1 MIEVNSLVA
10 VFMVEGLATLFLLV
24 VMVAFFMSSKK
35 NKERLAARRL
45 VNKLKDGESSR
56 KEDLSTRL
64 SESCSLDES
73 AIEAALAEID
83 CQEKILY
90 QQIVKMF
97 LGRDAAL
104 LLEIDKSVQALSE
117 PFCQLLADMEV
128 IEKVDPAITTAIET
142 ANVEIDRLRE
152 ESERLTEQ
160 LGMAMQTMDEVSSEY
175 SKMFGSTKDVEELD
189 VSRKRM
195 LNTYKRAEAKMR
207 DAFMEQKI
215 EEMQSEEL

>member
-10 VFMVEGLATLFLLV
+10 VFVVEGLAALFLLV
-24 VMVAFFMSSKK
+24 VIVAFFISSKK
-35 NKERLAARRL
+35 TKERLAARRL
-45 VNKLKDGESSR
+45 VNKLKNGESSR
-56 KEDLSTRL
+56 KEDLSNRL
-64 SESCSLDES
+64 SESCSLDGA
-73 AIEAALAEID
+73 AIETALTEID
-83 CQEKILY
+83 GQEKILY

-117 PFCQLLADMEV
+117 PFCQLLAKV
-128 IEKVDPAITTAIET
+128 AAVEKVDPTIASAIET
-142 ANVEIDRLRE
+142 ANVEIKRLRG

-175 SKMFGSTKDVEELD
+175 SKIFGSSKDVEELD

-195 LNTYKRAEAKMR
+195 LNTYKRAEAKMKEV
-207 DAFMEQKI
+207 FMEQKI
-215 EEMQSEEL
+215 EEMESEEL

>member
-10 VFMVEGLATLFLLV
+10 VFVVEGLAALFLLV
-24 VMVAFFMSSKK
+24 VIVAFFISSKK
-35 NKERLAARRL
+35 TKERLAARRL
-45 VNKLKDGESSR
+45 VNKLKNGESSR
-56 KEDLSTRL
+56 KEDLSNRL
-64 SESCSLDES
+64 SESCALGGA
-73 AIEAALAEID
+73 AIETALTEID
-83 CQEKILY
+83 SQEKILY

-117 PFCQLLADMEV
+117 PFCKLLADV
-128 IEKVDPAITTAIET
+128 AAIEKVDPAITTAIET
-142 ANVEIDRLRE
+142 ANVEINRLRG

-160 LGMAMQTMDEVSSEY
+160 LSMAMQTMDEVSSEY

-195 LNTYKRAEAKMR
+195 LNTYKRAEAKMKEV
-207 DAFMEQKI
+207 FMEQKI
-215 EEMQSEEL
+215 EEMESEEL